1 MRGENVQKIQA
12 LLFDFGFLGY
22 LTAVILYLTYVFS
35 RRESHGALGHRIL
48 LGASLLHT
56 ASLCIGLWLESHRP
70 GHLAYGFWSN
80 WFESLSL
87 FSLLIVVVFLVVQT
101 RARLAILGAFV
112 LPWAVFLMG
121 LALTQAFL
129 ASPRCP
135 FASVEDFLKIAD
147 TARRLP
153 ALPSSLWSAIHV
165 PLLFFAYAAFANGFG
180 IGLAFLIQERQLK
193 THRSTQLGYRLPSLE
208 EMDRLIARL
217 IAAAFPALTVGLVL
231 GIVWARSAWGDRW
244 IYDPKIL
251 WSLVVWG
258 VYLAYLVL
266 RYAFNWRGRRGAY
279 LSLAGFLFVLIS
291 YTGINYV
298 SKGHSFVVGE
308 KE

>member
-1 MRGENVQKIQA
+1 MQKLQA

-22 LTAVILYLTYVFS
+22 LTAVTFYLAYVFS
-35 RRESHGALGHRIL
+35 RRDSHGALGHRIL
-48 LGASLLHT
+48 FGSSLLHV
-56 ASLCIGLWLESHRP
+56 ASLVVGLWMESHRP
-70 GHLAYGFWSN
+70 GHMAYGFWSN

-101 RARLAILGAFV
+101 RASLAILGVFV

-147 TARRLP
+147 TTRHLP
-153 ALPSSLWSAIHV
+153 ALPSSVWAAVHV

-217 IAAAFPALTVGLVL
+217 IAAAFPALTLGLSL
-231 GIVWARSAWGDRW
+231 GAIWAHSAWGDRW
-244 IYDPKIL
+244 ISDPKIL

-258 VYLAYLVL
+258 VYLAYLIL

-298 SKGHSFVVGE
+298 SKGHSYVVGGQ
-308 KE
+308 K

>member
-1 MRGENVQKIQA
+1 MRGENVQKVQA

-22 LTAVILYLTYVFS
+22 LTAVIFYLTYVFS

-48 LGASLLHT
+48 FGSSLLHT
-56 ASLCIGLWLESHRP
+56 ASLVVGLWLESHRP
-70 GHLAYGFWSN
+70 GHMAYGFWSN

-87 FSLLIVVVFLVVQT
+87 FSLLIVIVFLVVQT
-101 RARLAILGAFV
+101 RASLAILGAFV
-112 LPWAVFLMG
+112 LPWALLLMG

-147 TARRLP
+147 TTRRLSS
-153 ALPSSLWSAIHV
+153 LPSSVWAAVHV
-165 PLLFFAYAAFANGFG
+165 PLLFFAYAAFANAFG
-180 IGLAFLIQERQLK
+180 IGLAFLIQERQIK
-193 THRSTQLGYRLPSLE
+193 THRSTELGYRLPSLE

-244 IYDPKIL
+244 LADPKIL

-258 VYLAYLVL
+258 VYFAYLVL

-298 SKGHSFVVGE
+298 SKGHSYVVGDQ
-308 KE
+308 K